1 MSTED
6 ELNEELGSYGYKLDT
21 SALKDGNYQVSRLDG
36 YGGYAATFK
45 DVQDLRTFLKHLAE
59 SDNLWCIHL
68 DLGNVDVDRSTG
80 EVTPRDGRPLFNLQD
95 LHPDEWSGASDD
107 VPQAVGSATLMTPI
121 KSVSGPILD
130 RPTADCGS
138 SGPKRKPDRTS
149 PRCWPA
155 GAC

>member
-1 MSTED
+1 MSIED

-21 SALKDGNYQVSRLDG
+21 FALEDSNYQVSRLDG

-45 DVQDLRTFLKHLAE
+45 DVQGLRTFLERLAE

-80 EVTPRDGRPLFNLQD
+80 EVTPRDGGPLFNLQD

-107 VPQAVGSATLMTPI
+107 APRSIGSASLMTAHQVCI
-121 KSVSGPILD
+121 RSNS
-130 RPTADCGS
+130 RPPYG
-138 SGPKRKPDRTS
+138 GLWFKR
-149 PRCWPA
+149 A
-155 GAC
+155 